1 MRASLYWNA
10 RCSKGRRIE
19 EIMAISITFTDEN
32 TEGGLEPLVLIVD
45 DEICI
50 LELLKETLRAD
61 YNCLTASSGP
71 EAIKLLEDNEIGV
84 LLSDIRMQGMS
95 GLEVLS
101 VVSEISPNTVCV
113 MVSGEQTMD
122 SAIGAL
128 KVGAFDFIQKP
139 FSLKDVSAAV
149 GRAAE
154 KYRGNIKKQILDEQL
169 KQALSGQRD
178 QLEYLRNHDPITGLA
193 NHEFLTDQIS
203 QVIAESKSH
212 ETTAAVVILA
222 IDRFQNLKEG
232 LGATLANDLLREVAG
247 RWLEISP
254 SDAVLARFENDN
266 FGLLLPKIESSVEAL
281 QITRELSKA
290 LKDPIYLDPIELS
303 PLVSAGIA
311 IFPTDGTKAADL
323 ERAASAALADAKC
336 NGSSSFKF
344 YKPEMNSVSQ
354 RRLAIEWG
362 LRHALKSGDIRNYYQ
377 PKIDFETGKIV
388 GMEALVRW
396 SSPELGPVPAAEI
409 VAVAEDSGLAES
421 LGLKVL
427 EVACRDAKE
436 LSNQGIDL
444 QVSVNLSGKQL
455 ADSWFLDAV
464 EASLASSGLEP
475 RQLELEITET
485 SLIQNAATAT
495 DLLERVR
502 ALGVS
507 VAIDDF
513 GTGFSSLNYLKRFP
527 LDTLKIDR
535 SFVSDLDAA
544 NTDDTEF
551 VYAIV
556 SLAQKLRLR
565 TVVEGV
571 ETTEQ
576 LDLLRPS
583 GCDEWQGFLCSK
595 PVPFEEFCLLA
606 KASAAIGKSSLTA
619 GL

>member
-1 MRASLYWNA
+1 
-10 RCSKGRRIE
+10 
-19 EIMAISITFTDEN
+19 MAISITFTDEN
-32 TEGGLEPLVLIVD
+32 TDRAQRPLVLIVD
-45 DEICI
+45 DEASIVG
-50 LELLKETLRAD
+50 LLSEALSPS

-71 EAIKLLEDNEIGV
+71 EAIKLLEENEIGV
-84 LLSDIRMQGMS
+84 LLSDIRMHGMT
-95 GLEVLS
+95 GLEVLA

-122 SAIGAL
+122 TAIGAL
-128 KVGAFDFIQKP
+128 KEGAFDFIRKP
-139 FSLKDVSAAV
+139 FSLDDVSSAV
-149 GRAAE
+149 KRAAD
-154 KYRGNIKKQILDEQL
+154 KYRENIQKKILDEQL

-178 QLEYLRNHDPITGLA
+178 QLEYLRNHDALTGLA
-193 NHEFLTDQIS
+193 NHEFLTNQIS

-212 ETTAAVVILA
+212 ETTAAIVILA

-232 LGATLANDLLREVAG
+232 LGPTLANDVLREVAG

-254 SDAVLARFENDN
+254 SDAILARFENDN
-266 FGLLLPKIESSVEAL
+266 FGLLLPKIESSSEAL
-281 QITRELSKA
+281 QIARELSKA
-290 LKDPIYLDPIELS
+290 LKDPIHVEAVELNL
-303 PLVSAGIA
+303 LVSAGIA
-311 IFPTDGTKAADL
+311 VFPTDGTKAADL
-323 ERAASAALADAKC
+323 ERAASVALADAKC
-336 NGSSSFKF
+336 DGSSSFKF
-344 YKPEMNSVSQ
+344 YKPEMNSISR
-354 RRLAIEWG
+354 RRLAVECG

-396 SSPELGPVPAAEI
+396 NSLELGPVPAAEI
-409 VAVAEDSGLAES
+409 VAVAEETGLAES

-427 EVACRDAKE
+427 EMACRDTRE

-455 ADSWFLDAV
+455 ADSWFLEAV
-464 EASLASSGLEP
+464 EATLASSGLDP

-495 DLLERVR
+495 ALLERVR
-502 ALGVS
+502 ALGVT

-513 GTGFSSLNYLKRFP
+513 GTGFSSLNYLKSFP

-544 NTDDTEF
+544 NTEDTEF

-556 SLAQKLRLR
+556 SLAQKLKLR

-583 GCDEWQGFLCSK
+583 GCDEWQGFLCSR
-595 PVPFEEFCLLA
+595 PVPFDEFCSLA
-606 KASAAIGKSSLTA
+606 KASL
-619 GL
+619 